1 MNWAITKKPNS
12 YKANAKRKWTA
23 KKKKVIRKSLKS
35 KQRVNDK
42 LAIQLQP
49 IILSF

>member
-1 MNWAITKKPNS
+1 MQNENEQP
-12 YKANAKRKWTA
+12 